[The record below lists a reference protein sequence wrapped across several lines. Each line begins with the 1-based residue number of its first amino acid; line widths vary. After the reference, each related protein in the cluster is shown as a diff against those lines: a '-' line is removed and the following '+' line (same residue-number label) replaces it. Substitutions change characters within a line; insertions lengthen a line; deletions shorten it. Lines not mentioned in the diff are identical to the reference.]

1 MLASEDDVVK
11 RFFQL
16 PELVARLLS
25 FLDVKSILNLAKA
38 HPPTIKILKNRSKMW
53 KGLVNKII
61 DSSFD
66 PYQETWTVDELDRDI
81 QHLNELLQMMGGPGN
96 LLLELLHAICEC
108 HASHKYEG
116 PYEGEVVLN
125 CPCQIS
131 NHSVAP
137 AGFKI
142 LEAVEGG
149 LSSTIQKV
157 ESVAVSH
164 LDEDLL
170 RPLGAR
176 LRRQWDLVI
185 EVDTNIL
192 LCGDQESARNARV
205 LLMQSREVQLQTLF
219 VAGYIGRKGW
229 AALAKSLSR
238 FPGCCKKVEVHN
250 RQYLLGGKSEDLKSI
265 WESLQPGQGENNGW
279 GIWEPST
286 KFLVF
291 ISKEADA
298 AGEEEERGW
307 EVLEQIVEMSREKWL
322 DEAGERKREA
332 EMLS

>member
-1 MLASEDDVVK
+1 MK

-16 PELVARLLS
+16 PELVAQLLS

-38 HPPTIKILKNRSKMW
+38 HPPTVKILKNRSKMW

-61 DSSFD
+61 DNFYD
-66 PYQETWTVDELDRDI
+66 PYHEPRTVDELDRDI
-81 QHLNELLQMMGGPGN
+81 QHLNELLQMMGVPED

-125 CPCQIS
+125 CPCHIS

-137 AGFKI
+137 TGFKI

-157 ESVAVSH
+157 ERVSTVC

-170 RPLGAR
+170 WPLGAR
-176 LRRQWDLVI
+176 MKRQWDLVI

-192 LCGDQESARNARV
+192 LCEDQKSARNARAI
-205 LLMQSREVQLQTLF
+205 LKRCQEVSLGTLY
-219 VAGYIGRKGW
+219 VSGPIGPKGW

>member
-1 MLASEDDVVK
+1 MSKNGVVK

-16 PELVARLLS
+16 PELVSKLLS

-38 HPPTIKILKNRSKMW
+38 HPPTIKILKNQSKMW

-61 DSSFD
+61 EPWDHE
-66 PYQETWTVDELDRDI
+66 PWAVDGLDRDI
-81 QHLNELLQMMGGPGN
+81 QHLKELLQMMGLPEE
-96 LLLELLHAICEC
+96 LLLELLHAICKR
-108 HASHKYEG
+108 HASHKYEE

-125 CPCQIS
+125 CPCHIS

-137 AGFKI
+137 TGFKI
-142 LEAVEGG
+142 LEAVEGA

-176 LRRQWDLVI
+176 MKRQWDRVI

-205 LLMQSREVQLQTLF
+205 LCMKSRRVQLQSLY

-229 AALAKSLSR
+229 AALAKSLSG
-238 FPGCCKKVEVHN
+238 FPGCCKKVKVHN
-250 RQYLLGGKSEDLKSI
+250 RQYLLGGKNEDLRSI

-279 GIWEPST
+279 GIWEPT
-286 KFLVF
+286 IKFLVF
-291 ISKEADA
+291 IFKEAD

-307 EVLEQIVEMSREKWL
+307 EELEQILDMSKGEWLAEAEK
-322 DEAGERKREA
+322 RKRNWEA
-332 EMLS
+332 EEPP